1 MKSINSKR
9 ILSALLAAA
18 ALLTMAAC
26 GKKDKNGEGG
36 GPGLIEEYPFGN
48 ESVSGLMS
56 DEPTAAVSASTV
68 ITYRYTG
75 LSSPSSTVN
84 GYVSLMTSEENGF
97 SIVDSDFVMSEEPL
111 YDESGR
117 VLLARNAAT
126 EPEPEPTPTPTPEAV
141 AEDEDA
147 AGDGD
152 GEGSEDGD
160 AAAAG
165 DVDETEPETSPE
177 SEAGDGEPAVPVNR
191 LLLLDISWDENS
203 CEIVTREAEGVISPP
218 PEPMTMHEAQKYLES
233 LPPEKL
239 GLEGESMDRYDV
251 FSFDGTILVDNR
263 ACVRMNVYSIDNVE
277 QSNEFMGCYLMSLDG
292 RHLYRLN
299 TSTNEIT
306 ELD

>member
-9 ILSALLAAA
+9 ILPALLAAA
-18 ALLTMAAC
+18 VLLTMAAC
-26 GKKDKNGEGG
+26 GKKDEEGGEGG
-36 GPGLIEEYPFGN
+36 APDLIEEYPFGE

-75 LSSPSSTVN
+75 LSSPGSAVN
-84 GYVSLMTSEENGF
+84 GYVSLMTGEENGF
-97 SIVDSDFVMSEEPL
+97 SIVDSDFVMSEEPV
-111 YDESGR
+111 YDEKGK
-117 VLLARNAAT
+117 VLLARNA
-126 EPEPEPTPTPTPEAV
+126 EPGDEAP
-141 AEDEDA
+141 APAAPAPEDED
-147 AGDGD
+147 
-152 GEGSEDGD
+152 
-160 AAAAG
+160 G
-165 DVDETEPETSPE
+165 DVEI
-177 SEAGDGEPAVPVNR
+177 AAPVNR
-191 LLLLDISWDENS
+191 LLVLDISWDENG

-239 GLEGESMDRYDV
+239 GLEGESMDMYDV
-251 FSFDGTILVDNR
+251 FSFDGTIMVDNR
-263 ACVRMNVYSIDNVE
+263 PCVRMNVYSIDNVE
-277 QSNEFMGCYLMSLDG
+277 QSNEFKGCYLMSLDG